1 MLDTLDYGQGWQWAA
16 FGKHPAA
23 KDYFQ
28 FGESTPFLE
37 GLFAW
42 IEDGYQLLTT
52 KETVAPDFCSWRFI
66 AKSAGK
72 ESLVCGVVRVSSD
85 SFGRPYPLVITGTG
99 ALRNWQDNWDL
110 LPFACEKTWSQIEYF
125 ASNLFPDLKKLE
137 EEMLSIRPP
146 EQSWSKLREKR
157 KALNAIGS
165 PADPFASFL
174 DLRELKK
181 LAAAN
186 ADKGE
191 TYVSLDRGHCNDKI
205 MRVSLWHLL
214 LKEAVP
220 GVPNAVFMGGTL
232 EKAYLALFRRPLKA
246 TDFTQL
252 WSVSSAGVGKNMIGT
267 EFSMDLSELGRHPIS
282 TDKPAGVDIR
292 YDPAFDELQTE
303 VDKLSS
309 PAAAGSVNWEKI
321 CRFASEI
328 LMNRSKDLVAAGYLA
343 VSLIYRRG
351 TDGFALGLGLYLDLL
366 EHFWEDLHP
375 PKHRA
380 RGRIRAIEWWAEKT
394 ETALKQQKDLSF
406 SPVQI
411 DLVRHNLSRLEILL
425 SERFENAPSLVGIR
439 EFLNGFSS
447 ENEVSSPAESRVTP
461 VSDPEEEP
469 PSRQVAA
476 EEFPFATGS
485 AGRSILSNQ
494 EAENALQEGMNR
506 IREAS
511 FYLWQQDLAVSIAY
525 RMTRKAAWAS
535 VEELPPAANG
545 KTRIPPPTSVE
556 KNLLLEMRNKG
567 DAEALLKA
575 AEARIAQY
583 IFWLDLNRLSAEA
596 LARLGTRFEKAHN
609 AVCQETA
616 FLLQRLPGLENL
628 SFSDGTPFATPET
641 KQWLESIVCRGASFS
656 EIPPPFSDTPLV
668 EMAAGIGKGI
678 DEIQLMLRKGQLVEA
693 MENVQEKLRA
703 SSSRRDKLLWRL
715 ALSRM
720 LVDIGKAKLAI
731 PHIDQILMDM
741 DRHELEEYEPL
752 LAMKGLRLAWIALDA
767 QTEQKFK
774 DRATD
779 VLHRIGRVD
788 MPEMVRLTKEQ

>member
-1 MLDTLDYGQGWQWAA
+1 VLDILDSGQNWQWAA

-23 KDYFQ
+23 RDYFQ
-28 FGESTPFLE
+28 LGESTPFLE

-66 AKSAGK
+66 TRPSGK
-72 ESLVCGVVRVSSD
+72 ESLMCGVVRVSSD
-85 SFGRPYPLVITGTG
+85 SFGRPYPLVIAGTG
-99 ALRNWQDNWDL
+99 SLRNWQENWDL
-110 LPFACEKTWSQIEYF
+110 LPFACEKTWSQIEYL

-146 EQSWSKLREKR
+146 EQGWPMLREKR

-174 DLRELKK
+174 DLRELKR
-181 LAAAN
+181 LAAAK
-186 ADKGE
+186 ADKSE
-191 TYVSLDRGHCNDKI
+191 IYVSLDRGHCNDKI
-205 MRVSLWHLL
+205 IRVSLWHLL
-214 LKEAVP
+214 LKETVTS
-220 GVPNAVFMGGTL
+220 VPNAVFMGGTL
-232 EKAYLALFRRPLKA
+232 EKAYLALFKRPLNA

-292 YDPAFDELQTE
+292 YDPAFDELQIE

-309 PAAAGSVNWEKI
+309 PAAAGSVNWEKV

-328 LMNRSKDLVAAGYLA
+328 LMNRSKDLVTAGYLA

-351 TDGFALGLGLYLDLL
+351 NDGLALGLGLYLDLL
-366 EHFWEDLHP
+366 ENFWEDLHP

-394 ETALKQQKDLSF
+394 ETALKQQKDLLF
-406 SPVQI
+406 STTQL
-411 DLVRHNLSRLEILL
+411 DLIGNNLSRLEILL
-425 SERFENAPSLVGIR
+425 SERFESPPSLVGIR

-447 ENEVSSPAESRVTP
+447 EKVETSRSESRVPP
-461 VSDPEEEP
+461 VSDQVEEA
-469 PSRQVAA
+469 PSRQAA
-476 EEFPFATGS
+476 SDEFLNGTGS
-485 AGRSILSNQ
+485 ASRNILSNN

-556 KNLLLEMRNKG
+556 KNLLFELRNKG

-575 AEARIAQY
+575 AEVRITQY

-641 KQWLESIVCRGASFS
+641 KQWLESLICRGTSS
-656 EIPPPFSDTPLV
+656 YEIPPSFSDTPLV
-668 EMAAGIGKGI
+668 EMETGIGKSV
-678 DEIQLMLRKGQLVEA
+678 DEIQLMLRKGQIVEA
-693 MENVQEKLRA
+693 MENAQEKLRA
-703 SSSRRDKLLWRL
+703 SSSRREKLLWRL

-720 LVDIGKAKLAI
+720 LVDIGKAKLAL

-741 DRHELEEYEPL
+741 DRHELEEYEPS
-752 LAMKGLRLAWIALDA
+752 LAMRGLRLAWIALDT

-788 MPEMVRLTKEQ
+788 MPEMVRLAKE

>member
-1 MLDTLDYGQGWQWAA
+1 MLDTLESGQNWQWAA

-28 FGESTPFLE
+28 LGESTPFFE
-37 GLFAW
+37 GLFTW

-52 KETVAPDFCSWRFI
+52 KETVAPDFCSWRFC
-66 AKSAGK
+66 AKAAGK

-85 SFGRPYPLVITGTG
+85 SFGRPYPLVITGIG
-99 ALRNWQDNWDL
+99 SLRNWQDNWDL
-110 LPFACEKTWSQIEYF
+110 LPFACEKTWSQIEYL

-137 EEMLSIRPP
+137 EGMHTIRPP
-146 EQSWSKLREKR
+146 VQGWSQLKEKR
-157 KALNAIGS
+157 KVLNGIGS
-165 PADPFASFL
+165 PSDPYASFL

-181 LAAAN
+181 LAVAN

-214 LKEAVP
+214 FKESVT
-220 GVPNAVFMGGTL
+220 GIPNAVFMGGTL
-232 EKAYLALFRRPLKA
+232 EKAYLALFRRPLKS

-252 WSVSSAGVGKNMIGT
+252 WSVSSAGGGKNMIGT
-267 EFSMDLSELGRHPIS
+267 EFSMDISELGRHPIS
-282 TDKPAGVDIR
+282 IDKPAGVDIR

-309 PAAAGSVNWEKI
+309 PAAAGSVNWEKV

-343 VSLIYRRG
+343 VSLIYRRRN
-351 TDGFALGLGLYLDLL
+351 DGFAMGLNLYLDLL
-366 EHFWEDLHP
+366 EHFWEDLYP

-380 RGRIRAIEWWAEKT
+380 RGRIRAVEWWAEKT
-394 ETALKQQKDLSF
+394 EMALKQQKDLSF
-406 SPVQI
+406 SPVQLELI
-411 DLVRHNLSRLEILL
+411 RNNLSRLEILL
-425 SERFENAPSLVGIR
+425 SERLESAPSLIGIR
-439 EFLNGFSS
+439 EILSGFSH
-447 ENEVSSPAESRVTP
+447 EVGEAPRSESRMSP
-461 VSDPEEEP
+461 VSDTEEESP
-469 PSRQVAA
+469 SLQVNTEEDKAGEGSPSRDIV
-476 EEFPFATGS
+476 S
-485 AGRSILSNQ
+485 SH
-494 EAENALQEGMNR
+494 EAEHTLQEGMNR

-511 FYLWQQDLAVSIAY
+511 FYLWHQDLAVSIAY
-525 RMTRKAAWAS
+525 RMTRKAAWYS
-535 VEELPPAANG
+535 VEDLPPAVNG
-545 KTRIPPPTSVE
+545 RTRIAPPTTVE
-556 KNLLLEMRNKG
+556 KNLLFELRNKG

-575 AEARIAQY
+575 AEARITQY

-596 LARLGTRFEKAHN
+596 LSRLGTRFEKAHN

-616 FLLQRLPGLENL
+616 FLLHRLPGLEEL

-641 KQWLESIVCRGASFS
+641 RQWLESIVYRGSSVGDISCSF
-656 EIPPPFSDTPLV
+656 PDTPLV
-668 EMAAGIGKGI
+668 EMETVIGQSI
-678 DEIQLMLRKGQLVEA
+678 DEIQVLLRQGKLVEA

-703 SSSRRDKLLWRL
+703 SSSRREKLLWRL

-720 LVDIGKAKLAI
+720 LVDIGKPKLAI

-741 DRHELEEYEPL
+741 DRHDLEEYEPS
-752 LAMKGLRLAWIALDA
+752 LAMRGLRLAWLALDA

-779 VLHRIGRVD
+779 ALHRIGRMD
-788 MPEMVRLTKEQ
+788 MPEMVRLAKE